1 MLGRKDYTQD
11 ELDRAT
17 RAIDEQLAA
26 YEQLAGAIAAAG
38 PDPRVAS
45 ALADFEPLFFNNMTL
60 VLDRL
65 FVHRVRLV
73 TGKDGNPLNEVELMA
88 ASLIGNDGVLQGSSV
103 IKLVPAE
110 TVVKLEIGDRI
121 RLSAEQFTRLSRAF
135 LAEIK
140 ARFV

>member
-17 RAIDEQLAA
+17 RAVDEQLAA
-26 YEQLAGAIAAAG
+26 YEKLAGAIAAAG
-38 PDPRVAS
+38 PDPRLES
-45 ALADFEPLFFNNMTL
+45 ALADFEPLFFNTMTL
-60 VLDRL
+60 ALDRH
-65 FVHRVRLV
+65 FVHRVRAV
-73 TGKDGNPLNEVELMA
+73 SGKDGNPLNEVELMTD
-88 ASLIGNDGVLQGSSV
+88 SLIGNDGVLKGNNV